1 MQHKTK
7 MVRGPHFPK
16 GVPILPGH
24 PIFTYSLASQPLFLR
39 GGAPPRRKRGWLAR
53 LIFTGSPKFYDTG
66 IEKCRKSWDCTK
78 CRRGSYKFIT
88 RTGSGKDR
96 DRKSLFSTP
105 ASRGPSR
112 PTPHRVEDS
121 ISTTSR
127 SPEGRTEG
135 SPRRNPKSG
144 ERLNVEERWRKSR
157 PSVASCFCFS
167 MSCTS

>member
-1 MQHKTK
+1 MLAEMQITTILHSDPTQSCDCEHLMQHKTK

-24 PIFTYSLASQPLFLR
+24 P
-39 GGAPPRRKRGWLAR
+39 
-53 LIFTGSPKFYDTG
+53 IFTGSPKFYDTG

-157 PSVASCFCFS
+157 PSVASCFCF
-167 MSCTS
+167 